1 MLLAAD
7 ALPKLLQHVESVLA
21 PLSAST
27 AQGQAPAVVRPSTPV
42 PSAPGSSKPG
52 SRQLTVHKDDLELL
66 LLVLEQLASSA
77 VERGQDHRVS
87 ASLHLLQ

>member
-7 ALPKLLQHVESVLA
+7 ALPKLLQHVEAVLA
-21 PLSAST
+21 PLSVAT
-27 AQGQAPAVVRPSTPV
+27 GQGQAPAFVRPSTPI
-42 PSAPGSSKPG
+42 PSASGSSKPG

-87 ASLHLLQ
+87 ALLCLFQ

>member
-7 ALPKLLQHVESVLA
+7 ALPKLLQHVEAVLA
-21 PLSAST
+21 PLSVST
-27 AQGQAPAVVRPSTPV
+27 GQGQAPAVVRPSTPV
-42 PSAPGSSKPG
+42 PSTPGSSKPG

-77 VERGQDHRVS
+77 VEKGQDHRVS
-87 ASLHLLQ
+87 ALLRLLQ